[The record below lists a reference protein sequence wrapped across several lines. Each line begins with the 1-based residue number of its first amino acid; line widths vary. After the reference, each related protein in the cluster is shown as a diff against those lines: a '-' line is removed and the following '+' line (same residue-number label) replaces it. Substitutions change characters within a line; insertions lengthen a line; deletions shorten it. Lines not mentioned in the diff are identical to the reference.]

1 MAKTNTAKPRN
12 SLDDA
17 AGAMAYAAES
27 FEALQALFLAL
38 GDLKAGDTFVF
49 EQMVKLGA
57 GMAEDAAAYFDC
69 KKIDFNREVSDVAN

>member
-1 MAKTNTAKPRN
+1 MAKPNTAKLLT

-27 FEALQALFLAL
+27 FESLQALFLAL
-38 GDLKAGDTFVF
+38 GELKAGDAFVF

-69 KKIDFNREVSDVAN
+69 KKIDFNREVSDAAN